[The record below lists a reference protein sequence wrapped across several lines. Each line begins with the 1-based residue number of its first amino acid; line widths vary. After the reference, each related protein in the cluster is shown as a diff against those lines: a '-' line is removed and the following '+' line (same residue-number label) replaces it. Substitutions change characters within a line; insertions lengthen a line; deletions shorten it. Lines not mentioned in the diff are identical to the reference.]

1 MKKRTGRK
9 PVVPTKEV
17 TTLTLRIKRAEKVML
32 IEKSDNYD
40 MSITE
45 YLMMLMVRDGS

>member
-1 MKKRTGRK
+1 MRKRTGRK

-17 TTLTLRIKRAEKVML
+17 TTLTLRIKKAEKVML

-45 YLMMLMVRDGS
+45 YLMMLMARDGS

>member
-1 MKKRTGRK
+1 
-9 PVVPTKEV
+9 
-17 TTLTLRIKRAEKVML
+17 ML